1 MEVIKSN
8 LFSKY
13 HNKPTVVAI
22 GSFDGLHKGHQKI
35 INKTIEIAKN
45 RDMESGVFSFFPHPL
60 EIVAP
65 EKTPSFLISR
75 RQKIKILDKL
85 GLDYYFEQKFTKD
98 FSNLTFKE
106 FIYGILI
113 KKIGVKHIVVGS
125 DFKFG
130 KNQTGNT
137 KKLKNLDDI
146 YNIETTI
153 IPVIKKEASKISST
167 YIRKLIKE
175 GKVNEVTKYLGRNYK
190 LEGKVVTGEGRGRK
204 LGIPTANLSL
214 TTDYVLPPK
223 GVYAAVAHHKNETYK
238 AVVNFGEKPTFT
250 NNDYTIE
257 VHILDLDKDLYDE
270 ILEVEL
276 YEFIREEK
284 GFSNKDDL
292 ISQIKTDILY
302 TRNILC

>member
-85 GLDYYFEQKFTKD
+85 GLDYYFEQEFTKD
-98 FSNLTFKE
+98 FSNLSFKE

-113 KKIGVKHIVVGS
+113 KTIGVKHIVV
-125 DFKFG
+125 D
-130 KNQTGNT
+130 
-137 KKLKNLDDI
+137 
-146 YNIETTI
+146 
-153 IPVIKKEASKISST
+153 
-167 YIRKLIKE
+167 
-175 GKVNEVTKYLGRNYK
+175 
-190 LEGKVVTGEGRGRK
+190 
-204 LGIPTANLSL
+204 
-214 TTDYVLPPK
+214 
-223 GVYAAVAHHKNETYK
+223 
-238 AVVNFGEKPTFT
+238 
-250 NNDYTIE
+250 
-257 VHILDLDKDLYDE
+257 
-270 ILEVEL
+270 
-276 YEFIREEK
+276 
-284 GFSNKDDL
+284 
-292 ISQIKTDILY
+292 
-302 TRNILC
+302 